1 MGHSFVGGYFLS
13 PYIHAFEEALNAA
26 SLSYD
31 DAHPDTVTV
40 TSTTDTPPPSS
51 SAKSSSSSKT
61 NPGPK
66 KPYTMVK
73 TANVGYTAIIL
84 FARNPE
90 SVLETKDAEVG
101 FGAAEMGNKGAVGL
115 RCLYGE
121 EEGGS
126 TTELT
131 FVATH
136 LAAME
141 WNLAKRNAN
150 WASIVRGLTF
160 ENPEAV
166 VERHRVSGEHGEAS
180 ETSRL
185 LHEDLDEAH
194 RRLQKELHDISVYK
208 PSSHLFVGGD
218 LNYRIST
225 TSPPP
230 GAAFPSLDE
239 DSEHHYLKFWPLDQL
254 TREKE
259 AGRTLHGLSEGKVEF
274 PPTYKYVVKPNGK
287 DDENP
292 RWEFAPH
299 RYPSWTDRILYLN
312 TPSSLPDITVETYDA
327 MPILASSDHRPV
339 FLRASVPLVSRETLE
354 GALKDEDVGDPR
366 VRLPVEIDPEA
377 WERRQ
382 AARRK
387 EVMAGWSM
395 MLWSSKEGA
404 AVLGTLVALGV
415 GCYLFM
421 GGAGGR

>member
-1 MGHSFVGGYFLS
+1 MGQSFVGGYLLS
-13 PYIHAFEEALNAA
+13 PYIAAFEDALNLA
-26 SLSYD
+26 SLSFD

-40 TSTTDTPPPSS
+40 TPTSS
-51 SAKSSSSSKT
+51 SA
-61 NPGPK
+61 GPK

-84 FARNPE
+84 FARNPD
-90 SVLETKDAEVG
+90 SILDIKDAEVG

-115 RCLYGE
+115 RCLYRPEKGDQ
-121 EEGGS
+121 
-126 TTELT
+126 TEVT

-166 VERHRVSGEHGEAS
+166 VERHRVSGENGEAN
-180 ETSRL
+180 EATRL
-185 LHEDLDEAH
+185 LHEDLDESH
-194 RRLQKELHDISVYK
+194 RRLQRELHAISVFK

-230 GAAFPSLDE
+230 GAAFPSLDP
-239 DSEHHYLKFWPLDQL
+239 DSEHHYMKFWPLDQL
-254 TREKE
+254 TREKG
-259 AGRTLHGLSEGKVEF
+259 AGRTLHGLSEGEVAF
-274 PPTYKYVVKPNGK
+274 PPTYKYIVKPNGK
-287 DDENP
+287 NDEDP

-299 RYPSWTDRILYLN
+299 RYPSWTDRILYLD
-312 TPSSLPDITVETYDA
+312 TPSSQPSIAVQTYDA
-327 MPILASSDHRPV
+327 MPILSTSDHRPV
-339 FLRASVPLVSRETLE
+339 YLRASVPLLSPETLE
-354 GALKDEDVGDPR
+354 SSLKPEDVSDPR

-395 MLWSSKEGA
+395 MLWSTKQGA
-404 AVLGTLVALGV
+404 IVLGTVVAV
-415 GCYLFM
+415 GFGWYLYM
-421 GGAGGR
+421 SGGK